1 MGRQN
6 NNNGGSLSKTAKA
19 GVAMRE
25 IWRWS
30 DGSCA
35 SAGRDHHPSINI
47 CEGVDANISIFS
59 TQEGGVLNSRPWLQG
74 RLPCGLRHI
83 FFAGGA
89 YWDLTLFS
97 PNMQNPQHQI
107 GKNSRKY
114 VFCLS
119 CNDPPLSVLECM
131 CNVVCVRQMPIR
143 RLAILPKYTGVF
155 CSCTFNFIFWSG
167 CPRKRSPIKCVC
179 YLWGTRL
186 EEL

>member
-1 MGRQN
+1 
-6 NNNGGSLSKTAKA
+6 
-19 GVAMRE
+19 MRE

-47 CEGVDANISIFS
+47 CEGD
-59 TQEGGVLNSRPWLQG
+59 GCHHLNLLNPG
-74 RLPCGLRHI
+74 RRCPQLKALTPRQVTMWASAHFFCG
-83 FFAGGA
+83 GGA

-155 CSCTFNFIFWSG
+155 CSCTFNFIFWTG

-179 YLWGTRL
+179 YL
-186 EEL
+186 